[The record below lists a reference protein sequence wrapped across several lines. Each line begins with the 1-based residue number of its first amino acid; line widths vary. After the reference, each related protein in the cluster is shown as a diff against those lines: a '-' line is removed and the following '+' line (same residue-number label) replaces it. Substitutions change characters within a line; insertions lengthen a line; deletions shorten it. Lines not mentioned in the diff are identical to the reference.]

1 MSVPGPGGAERPGG
15 SNPGGKVPVGVLVSG
30 RGSNLQ
36 ALLDAAADP
45 AYPAAISV
53 VISNVPDA
61 YALER
66 AAAAGVATAV
76 VPSKGRPREEFEQA
90 LLEALG
96 PVEWVCLAGFMRVL
110 TPTFLGAFPGR
121 VLNVHPAL
129 LPAFPGTHGAR
140 QALAYGAV
148 QAGATVHLVDA
159 GVDTGPILA
168 QGSVAVREDD
178 TEDTLASRILA
189 LEHRLYPMVL
199 RWAAEGRISLDGRRA
214 RIALPPGESR
224 WISG

>member
-1 MSVPGPGGAERPGG
+1 MSPAPPATPGA
-15 SNPGGKVPVGVLVSG
+15 GKVPVGVLVSG

-45 AYPAAISV
+45 TFPAAITMV
-53 VISNVPDA
+53 LANVPGA

-66 AAAAGVATAV
+66 AAAAGIATAV
-76 VPSKGRPREEFEQA
+76 VPSKGVPREDFERA
-90 LLEALG
+90 LLHALG

-121 VLNVHPAL
+121 VLNIHPAL

-140 QALAYGAV
+140 QALEGGVV

-168 QGSVAVREDD
+168 QGTVAVHDDD
-178 TEDTLASRILA
+178 TEATLAARILT
-189 LEHRLYPMVL
+189 LEHRLYPMAL
-199 RWAAEGRISLDGRRA
+199 RWAAEGRITLEGRRA
-214 RIALPPGESR
+214 RVALAPGESR
-224 WISG
+224 WIVGE

>member
-1 MSVPGPGGAERPGG
+1 VSVARADGRI
-15 SNPGGKVPVGVLVSG
+15 PVGVLVSG

-45 AYPAAISV
+45 AYPAVITRV
-53 VISNVPDA
+53 VANVPGA

-66 AAAAGVATAV
+66 AAAAGVPTAV
-76 VPSKGRPREEFEQA
+76 VPSKGRPREAFEA
-90 LLEALG
+90 ELLATLG
-96 PVEWVCLAGFMRVL
+96 DVAWVCLAGFMRVL
-110 TPTFLGAFPGR
+110 TPTFLDVFPGR
-121 VLNVHPAL
+121 VLNIHPAL

-140 QALAYGAV
+140 QALDYGAV

-178 TEDTLASRILA
+178 TEETLAARILD
-189 LEHRLYPMVL
+189 LEHRLYPMAL
-199 RWAAEGRISLDGRRA
+199 RWAAEGRVTVEGRRA
-214 RIALPPGESR
+214 RITLPPGERR
-224 WISG
+224 WIVEG